1 MTSASFLPN
10 ARPRGSFSGAVYRK
24 WGVMHAVILRD
35 LRTRF
40 FNHGLGY
47 LIAIA
52 WPIAHL
58 FVLLFVYTIMG
69 RTAPYGDTLY
79 VFLATGLIPTLTFM
93 YVSRLMA
100 YSLNH
105 NKPMLAFPAVLP
117 TDILFGRAILEIVA
131 ALMMTLVTC
140 ILLIIL
146 GDSPV
151 PVDITAAVEALL
163 LVMVLAVGIGMIV
176 GVLSAIFPILL
187 TAYILVTIL
196 FYILSGTLFVV
207 SALPEKLAYALAWNP
222 VIHATEWMRTAYFV
236 GYPDQILDK
245 GYLVGWAGGSVFV
258 GLVLE
263 RVLRPWVLEA

>member
-1 MTSASFLPN
+1 M
-10 ARPRGSFSGAVYRK
+10 Y
-24 WGVMHAVILRD
+24 AVILRD

-52 WPIAHL
+52 WPISHL
-58 FVLLFVYTIMG
+58 FVLLFIYTIMG
-69 RTAPYGDTLY
+69 RTSPYGDTLY
-79 VFLATGLIPTLTFM
+79 LFLATGLIPTLTFM

-131 ALMMTLVTC
+131 AVMMTLVTG

-146 GDSPV
+146 GDNPV
-151 PVDITAAVEALL
+151 PVDIPAAVEALT
-163 LVMVLAVGIGMIV
+163 LVIILSIGMGMIV
-176 GVLSAIFPILL
+176 GVLSSIFPILL
-187 TAYILVTIL
+187 TAYILVVIL
-196 FYILSGTLFVV
+196 FYICSGTLFVV
-207 SALPEKLAYALAWNP
+207 SALPEQIAYALSWNP
-222 VIHATEWMRTAYFV
+222 VLHGTEWIRTAYFI

-245 GYLVGWAGGSVFV
+245 GYLAGWAVGTVFV